1 MSDDSDKQPGM
12 STSTHESADKQ
23 LGVSRSKKRV
33 TCPYCFSVDTEFY
46 SLFGQQLLTM
56 QYYCN
61 TCHTPF
67 EYIKDD
73 DYLSVKGYTDDYDN

>member
-1 MSDDSDKQPGM
+1 MMNDNRDSKASQPEM
-12 STSTHESADKQ
+12 TA
-23 LGVSRSKKRV
+23 SRTRV

-67 EYIKDD
+67 EHIKDD
-73 DYLSVKGYTDDYDN
+73 DVLRDGEAAFKAASS

>member
-1 MSDDSDKQPGM
+1 MNESSGEQPEM
-12 STSTHESADKQ
+12 STDMHGSINKKSEVSTGKT
-23 LGVSRSKKRV
+23 RV

-73 DYLSVKGYTDDYDN
+73 DYL

>member
-1 MSDDSDKQPGM
+1 MNDSSDKQPGM
-12 STSTHESADKQ
+12 STSTHGSVDKQ
-23 LGVSRSKKRV
+23 SGVSTSKKRV